1 MLTHQPPL
9 ASPISHLV
17 NPQVLHVTLL
27 LLYVA
32 QLFEGY
38 HTGKRLIIKAAADYH
53 LQPVVP
59 EDVAEL

>member
-1 MLTHQPPL
+1 M
-9 ASPISHLV
+9 ASPITR
-17 NPQVLHVTLL
+17 PADTQVLHIILL

-38 HTGKRLIIKAAADYH
+38 STGKRLIIKAAADYH